1 MLNKT
6 SANHPN
12 QTRCGHKMTLK
23 KYLKEELSGSNAKLY
38 VAQIT
43 RFHRIQGSPMFHE
56 AAEYVKSELVK
67 IGLDDI
73 AIEQFPAD
81 GKTRYWTYTSPVG
94 WEAKSAELRLVEP
107 EEKLL
112 CTYEETPQSLHTFS
126 KGTPKQGVTAELVDV
141 DAGTKDKHYEGKN
154 VKNRF
159 VLASGRAK
167 RVHELAVLKHG
178 AVGVI
183 TDSPIEMP
191 TVREGIDIPD
201 AHAYQGIWPT
211 AEELPKIG
219 FGFSVSKRQGNSLRA
234 MLRGGKKVKLKATVD
249 AQLFSFFEDVV
260 TATVKGAEKP
270 EEEILLVAHLCHP
283 KPSANDNA
291 SGAGLLL
298 EIARTIKVLINSG
311 RLQRPDRTIRFLW
324 VPETLGSVAYIA
336 SHEDVADK
344 MVAGI
349 DLDMVGQ
356 NQELCR
362 STLNV
367 DRTPDSL
374 PSYLNDFV
382 FNLVER
388 SVDEFDARTHFGS
401 GSTFRYRMNTFSGGS
416 DHAEFSNSTS
426 HVPCLMLLQ
435 WPDLYYHTS
444 MDTID
449 KVSEDMLKRVG
460 WITAAAA
467 LTLASA
473 THQDILLLANLT
485 SSRGISRISEVG
497 NEAITNLIEKATQL
511 KPKGGL
517 KSLSPELARTAEYF
531 KAKIQHV
538 VWRETEA
545 VKSVKRLG
553 VHPELTIF
561 IDTCC
566 KDLMGQGK
574 REMARFD
581 TIIEFAAKLSGTK
594 LPLTVQE
601 TKAENELKHL
611 VPKRLFKGTLCLDI
625 LEEGLGDAEFDWYRE
640 IDEKDEEFGKK
651 MAEAV
656 NFINGKRTGH
666 DILKAVSSEYTPTN
680 PDYLLKFLHD
690 LQKTKLVAFK

>member
-1 MLNKT
+1 M
-6 SANHPN
+6 SV
-12 QTRCGHKMTLK
+12 K
-23 KYLKEELSGSNAKLY
+23 KLVKEELSGSNAKLY
-38 VAQIT
+38 VGQVA

-56 AAEYVKSELVK
+56 AAEYVKSELLK
-67 IGLDDI
+67 IGLDDV

-81 GKTRYWTYTSPVG
+81 GKTMYWTYTSPVG
-94 WEAKSAELRLVEP
+94 WEVKSAELRLVEP
-107 EEKLL
+107 EERLL

-126 KGTPKQGVTAELVDV
+126 KGTPKQGVMAELIDV
-141 DAGTKDKHYEGKN
+141 DAGIKTRNYEGRN
-154 VKNRF
+154 VKGKL

-167 RVHELAVLKHG
+167 RVHELAVLRYG
-178 AVGVI
+178 AVGVL
-183 TDSPIEMP
+183 TDSPIEMSK
-191 TVREGIDIPD
+191 VREGIDIPD

-211 AEELPKIG
+211 AKELPKIR

-234 MLRGGKKVKLKATVD
+234 MLKIGKRVRLKATVE
-249 AQLFSFFEDVV
+249 ARFFPFYEDVV
-260 TATVKGAEKP
+260 TATLKGATKP

-298 EIARTIKVLINSG
+298 EIARAVKSLINS
-311 RLQRPDRTIRFLW
+311 RKLPRPNRTIRFLW

-336 SHEDVADK
+336 RHEDVADRI
-344 MVAGI
+344 VAGI

-382 FNLVER
+382 FNLVEQ
-388 SVDEFDARTHFGS
+388 SVDEFDAKTHFGS
-401 GSTFRYRMNTFSGGS
+401 GSTLRYRMNTFSGGS
-416 DHAEFSNSTS
+416 DHAEFSNSTT

-435 WPDLYYHTS
+435 WPDLFYHTS

-460 WITAAAA
+460 WITTVAT

-473 THQDILLLANLT
+473 NHEVILQMANLT
-485 SSRGISRISEVG
+485 ASRGISRIAETG
-497 NEAITNLIEKATQL
+497 NEAITKVIQVT
-511 KPKGGL
+511 KPKAKGKQKPKAG
-517 KSLSPELARTAEYF
+517 ELARTAGYF
-531 KAKIQHV
+531 RTKIEHV

-545 VKSVKRLG
+545 VKSVRRLG
-553 VHPELTIF
+553 VHPELTTYV
-561 IDTCC
+561 DACC
-566 KDLMGQGK
+566 NDLVRQGK
-574 REMARFD
+574 RETAKLES
-581 TIIEFAAKLSGTK
+581 TVEFAAKLSATRT
-594 LPLTVQE
+594 PTAPPPE
-601 TKAENELKHL
+601 TKTEKELKRL
-611 VPKRLFKGTLCLDI
+611 VPKRTFKGTLCIDV

-640 IDEKDEEFGKK
+640 IDEKDEDFGKK

-656 NFINGKRTGH
+656 NFMDGKRSGY
-666 DILKAVSSEYTPTN
+666 DILKAVSSEYTPTD
-680 PDYLLKFLHD
+680 PDYMLKFLRD
-690 LQKTKLVAFK
+690 LQKTKLIAIR